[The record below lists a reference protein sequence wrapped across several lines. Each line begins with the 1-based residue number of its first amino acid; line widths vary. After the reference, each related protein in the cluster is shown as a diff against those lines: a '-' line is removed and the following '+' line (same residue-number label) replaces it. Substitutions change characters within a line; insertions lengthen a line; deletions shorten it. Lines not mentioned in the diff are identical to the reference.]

1 MHRFVWDLHYTP
13 APGTRPT
20 YPISAVPFDTAPSP
34 SSPWVMPGT
43 YTVKLTADGKS
54 VTQPLVVKMD
64 PRVKTSADGLQQ
76 QFTLSKQIY
85 DDIVS
90 ATTALEQL
98 RGIRTRVA
106 GTPLAA
112 KGGALEGA
120 ETEDFGPPPAAGRP
134 DTFNSVLSSLRTTLS
149 LLQQSDV
156 TPSAQAV
163 AVVAER
169 QTAVDALM
177 KRWKEFETESSPH

>member
-13 APGTRPT
+13 TLGTRPS
-20 YPISAVPFDTAPSP
+20 YPISAVPYDTAPSP
-34 SSPWVMPGT
+34 TSPWVMPGT
-43 YTVKLTADGKS
+43 FTIKLTANGKS
-54 VTQPLVVKMD
+54 VTQPLVVRMD
-64 PRVKTSADGLQQ
+64 PRVKTPNAGLRQ
-76 QFTLSKQIY
+76 QFALSKQIY

-90 ATTALEQL
+90 GTTALEQL
-98 RGIRTRVA
+98 RGIRTRVS

-120 ETEDFGPPPAAGRP
+120 ETEDFGPPQAGRQP
-134 DTFNSVLSSLRTTLS
+134 DTFNGVLSSLRTAHS

-163 AVVAER
+163 AAVADR
-169 QTAVDALM
+169 QQMFDALM
-177 KRWKEFETESSPH
+177 KRWKEFQTEATPH

>member
-1 MHRFVWDLHYTP
+1 
-13 APGTRPT
+13 
-20 YPISAVPFDTAPSP
+20 
-34 SSPWVMPGT
+34 MPGT

-54 VTQPLVVKMD
+54 VIQPLVVKMD
-64 PRVKTSADGLQQ
+64 PRVKTSAEGLQQ

-90 ATTALEQL
+90 TTAALEQL
-98 RGIRTRVA
+98 RGIRVRVA

-120 ETEDFGPPPAAGRP
+120 EAEDFGPPPAGGRP

-156 TPSAQAV
+156 TTPAQSV

-169 QTAVDALM
+169 QKAVDELM
-177 KRWKEFETESSPH
+177 KRWKEFQTESDPH

>member
-1 MHRFVWDLHYTP
+1 
-13 APGTRPT
+13 
-20 YPISAVPFDTAPSP
+20 
-34 SSPWVMPGT
+34 MPGT
-43 YTVKLTADGKS
+43 YTVKLTANGKS
-54 VTQPLVVKMD
+54 VTQPVVVKMD
-64 PRVKTSADGLQQ
+64 PRVKTSAEGLQQ
-76 QFTLSKQIY
+76 QFVLSKQIY

-90 ATTALEQL
+90 ATAALEQL

-120 ETEDFGPPPAAGRP
+120 ETEDFGPPPAGRQP

-156 TPSAQAV
+156 TPPAQTV
-163 AVVAER
+163 AIVAER
-169 QTAVDALM
+169 QSAVDDLM
-177 KRWKEFETESSPH
+177 KRWKDFQAEASPH